1 MCSADATNWAALHRV
16 DGDLRWRSERGK
28 PLNIND
34 KKILVVGDRVLLSPE
49 QGQEKTKVGL
59 YLPQTAIE
67 KMAVQAGRIVDVGPG
82 TPIPAPNEFNDEPW
96 KQHDPKSQ
104 YIPMEARAGD
114 LALFLKNAAVEIEF
128 EGEKY
133 LIVPQAGILL
143 LVRDDVAAETDR
155 VPDGY

>member
-1 MCSADATNWAALHRV
+1 M
-16 DGDLRWRSERGK
+16 
-28 PLNIND
+28 NIND
-34 KKILVVGDRVLLSPE
+34 KKLLVVGDRVLLTPE
-49 QGQEKTKVGL
+49 KGQEKTKVGL

-67 KMAVQAGRIVDVGPG
+67 KMAVQAGRIVEVGPG

-96 KQHDPKSQ
+96 KQHAPRSH

-128 EGEKY
+128 EGATY

-143 LVRDDVAAETDR
+143 LVRDDGAVGGGE